1 MTKRETAF
9 GPGVIYYLPAWGL
22 HFPHEETEV
31 QEEFRRDLM
40 EATTEEKRPSMSLFN
55 QHILRFAFS
64 IMISK

>member
-31 QEEFRRDLM
+31 QEEFRMDLM
-40 EATTEEKRPSMSLFN
+40 GNEFYNGTS
-55 QHILRFAFS
+55 
-64 IMISK
+64 